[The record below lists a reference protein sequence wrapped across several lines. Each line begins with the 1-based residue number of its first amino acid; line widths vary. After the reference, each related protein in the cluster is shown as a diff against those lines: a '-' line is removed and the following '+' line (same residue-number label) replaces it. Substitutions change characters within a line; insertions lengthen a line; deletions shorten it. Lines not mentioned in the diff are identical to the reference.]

1 MSELAHWFV
10 ICTHLKQEKLAK
22 FHLGRQHFETYL
34 PLYLPDHPKANVH
47 PLFVGKMF
55 VRLDLGNE
63 RWLPVLSTIGVRDVI
78 RGSEKRPI
86 AVRDDILDEIRSRE
100 VNGLVQLDAKVE
112 TGPFKH
118 GDKVHLKN
126 SPLSCVFQERV
137 DARRAAILVS
147 LLHTDSRVIV
157 PFSKLALAS

>member
-1 MSELAHWFV
+1 MTEISHWFV

-22 FHLGRQHFETYL
+22 FHLGRQKFETYL

-86 AVRDDILDEIRSRE
+86 AVQDWIIDEIRGRE
-100 VNGLVQLDAKVE
+100 VNGLVQLDAKIE
-112 TGPFKH
+112 TGPFKR
-118 GDKVHLKN
+118 GDKVQLKH
-126 SPLSCVFQERV
+126 SPLTAIFQERV
-137 DARRAAILVS
+137 DARRAAVLLS

-157 PFSKLALAS
+157 PFSKLSLAS